1 MVPSTASRPL
11 LRRFGWLSVL
21 VTGAALFVSGL
32 TGVASVEATLQA
44 AQAEQRQALQV
55 HDRSGGWDC
64 PAPRQERDVVR
75 SPAAE
80 V

>member
-1 MVPSTASRPL
+1 L

-32 TGVASVEATLQA
+32 SGVASVEGTLQA
-44 AQAEQRQALQV
+44 AKAEQRQALRV
-55 HDRSGGWDC
+55 DDRAGGWDC
-64 PAPRQERDVVR
+64 PGDRDDFEAVR

-80 V
+80 A

>member
-1 MVPSTASRPL
+1 MPSSAPRPL
-11 LRRFGWLSVL
+11 LRRLGWLSVL
-21 VTGAALFVSGL
+21 LTGATLFVSGVA
-32 TGVASVEATLQA
+32 GVSSVEGTLQA
-44 AQAEQRQALQV
+44 AKAEQRQALQV

-64 PAPRQERDVVR
+64 PAPRDERDAVR